1 MKPFLVKEIRKKV
14 GGTYQVAQTYSP
26 QQFSQ
31 AVSPEVAKTITQM
44 MIGVMQDGTG
54 KWLKRI
60 YKTEEGKYITARKA
74 EGTEIQVAGKTG
86 TAETDKSKPSHSW
99 FVAFAPAD
107 NPQVAICVL
116 AEHAG
121 FGATVAGPIAM
132 EILATALN
140 LKP

>member
-1 MKPFLVKEIRKKV
+1 
-14 GGTYQVAQTYSP
+14 
-26 QQFSQ
+26 
-31 AVSPEVAKTITQM
+31 
-44 MIGVMQDGTG
+44 MQDGTG

-60 YKTEEGKYITARKA
+60 YQTEKGEYIAARKA
-74 EGTEIQVAGKTG
+74 DGTEIQVAGKTG

-107 NPQVAICVL
+107 NPRVAVCVL

-132 EILATALN
+132 EVLAAALN
-140 LKP
+140 IKF